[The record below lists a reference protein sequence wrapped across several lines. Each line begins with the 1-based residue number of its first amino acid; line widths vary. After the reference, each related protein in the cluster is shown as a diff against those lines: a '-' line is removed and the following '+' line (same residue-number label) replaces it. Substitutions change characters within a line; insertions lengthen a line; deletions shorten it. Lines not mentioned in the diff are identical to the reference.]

1 MACAN
6 KGEHSPPLREPCSAL
21 FSIKGQTISLPWI
34 VMIMNV
40 RMSLFLSSPRTKSF
54 TAENLLLN
62 KAPQTIRVTRDRRDR
77 KFRDDTDIDTFCGPE
92 SRPILIPIL
101 FVALNRD
108 RYWYWYHK
116 NVPGLILIPILYLI
130 RILPGPCKKCSGLWI
145 DTGTDT
151 ETQKKPRSRPI
162 LIPKGLVSAFS
173 IRYWYSRL
181 SLEHMI

>member
-1 MACAN
+1 MN
-6 KGEHSPPLREPCSAL
+6 L
-21 FSIKGQTISLPWI
+21 FYEFCG
-34 VMIMNV
+34 
-40 RMSLFLSSPRTKSF
+40 
-54 TAENLLLN
+54 LLMLKMPN
-62 KAPQTIRVTRDRRDR
+62 IRKNMVIFRDRRDR

-181 SLEHMI
+181 SLVSRAPVAKNKSGLESVLIRTRNWMDIFSSIFLVLH